1 MADIIELKAEARELI
16 GKGAANRMRREGK
29 VPGVIYGNSEAPESI
44 AIDTGVITKH
54 MQTGSFL
61 ATVYMVD
68 IGGKKT
74 RVIPRDL
81 QTDPV
86 RDFPIHF
93 DLLRLAED
101 ARIDVTVQIHYLND
115 DLSPGLKRGGIL
127 NVVRHEIE
135 LSCPAD
141 AIPESIEVSLEG
153 LDIGDSLH
161 FSSITLPENVSSTI
175 SDRDFTLVTIVG
187 AKEEE
192 PEEVEGEEV
201 EGEGE
206 EAAEGEGEGEEKAEG
221 SDDK

>member
-1 MADIIELKAEARELI
+1 MADIIELKAEARKTG

-29 VPGVIYGNSEAPESI
+29 VPGVIYGNKEAPETITIDQKTI
-44 AIDTGVITKH
+44 AKH

-68 IGGKKT
+68 VEGKKT

-93 DLLRLAED
+93 DLLRLSKDAE
-101 ARIDVTVQIHYLND
+101 ITVTVPVHYNND
-115 DLSPGLKRGGIL
+115 ELSPGLKRGGIL

-153 LDIGDSLH
+153 MDIGDSLH
-161 FSSITLPENVSSTI
+161 FSTITLPENVKSTI

-192 PEEVEGEEV
+192 PDEVEGEEI

-206 EAAEGEGEGEEKAEG
+206 EGTDEEAEGEEKAEG
-221 SDDK
+221 DDK